1 MKKVSLSICT
11 LVLLAVLIA
20 GCAPAPTPVPPTPS
34 PIPPTNTPEPTATPI
49 VYGVEIMVTD
59 EEGNPISDAKIIQD
73 EMVEAANDQGVWS
86 GSTQAS
92 ELSVSVWAQGYLLQ
106 EYSSTLQSGEN
117 KLDVKLAVD
126 PFGLLT
132 DELARDGYELVFVE
146 DFQDNISDCVIDGNA
161 NIATDETDAGNSLLL
176 VDLRNL
182 NDGFTCSFGP
192 TNLENAML
200 EVDFRYPEIRYTD
213 FNNDKDSEY
222 YNWQGY
228 AIQFRDGF
236 NVGGYPIQVPWGPTL
251 QIVDFTED
259 EWKFPMSMEQGIQ
272 ENRWYALRTT
282 YDGKSVEVRLDGAL
296 RFNFLNP
303 PTMNNTEP
311 SNIGAFGQAYIQFD
325 NIKMWVP
332 IE

>member
-1 MKKVSLSICT
+1 MKKVGLSICT
-11 LVLLAVLIA
+11 LVLLAVLFV
-20 GCAPAPTPVPPTPS
+20 GCAPAPTPVPPTSTPS
-34 PIPPTNTPEPTATPI
+34 PLPPTNTPEPTATPI
-49 VYGVEIMVTD
+49 IYDVVVSVTD
-59 EEGNPISDAKIIQD
+59 EEGNSIPGAKIIQG
-73 EMVEAANDQGVWS
+73 ETVEFADDQGVWS
-86 GSTQAS
+86 GSTQTS

-106 EYSSTLQSGEN
+106 EYSSILQPGEN
-117 KLDVKLAVD
+117 NLDVKLVVD
-126 PFGLLT
+126 PFGLAS
-132 DELARDGYELVFVE
+132 DDLAKDGYELVFVE
-146 DFQDNISDCVIDGNA
+146 DFQDNISDCVIDGNG
-161 NIATDETDAGNSLLL
+161 NVATDETGNYLLL

-182 NDGFTCSFGP
+182 NDDFTCSFGP
-192 TNLENAML
+192 TNIENAII

-213 FNNDKDSEY
+213 FNDKGDEY

-236 NVGGYPIQVPWGPTL
+236 SVGGYPLQVPWGPTL

-259 EWKFPMSMEQGIQ
+259 EWKFPMSMKQGIQ

-282 YDGKSVEVRLDGAL
+282 YDGKSVEVRMDGAL

-303 PTMNNTEP
+303 PTMSNTEP
-311 SNIGAFGQAYIQFD
+311 STIGAFGQAYIQFD